1 VTTPSVETPAPR
13 HVVALPPALLVT
25 GVTLAV
31 ALALEL
37 AVLGPGGRPALGDI
51 PGRFLAWRLHPS
63 LVPYGG
69 GPVEYPVVIGYVAW
83 ITVWFGRRATEFF
96 LVNSAV
102 AAALALG
109 VTALIRQ
116 RSGPR
121 IWRWAA
127 GVPLALYAF
136 HNWDLV
142 AIAPALLGLYA
153 FERAHDRSAGAL
165 IAIGASAKV
174 FPALLLPPLV
184 VVRWQA
190 GDRRGA
196 VRLSGAFIL
205 VTLLLNGPIAL
216 RSWHA
221 WTYPMSFQ
229 GGRAPTW
236 ASTWYWLF
244 RAPALRGLLAHH
256 LTTAADLAFVV
267 ALAAALV
274 VISARA
280 VRHHLGA
287 MEIAAAVFGVFLLA
301 NKVYSPNYDLWLVPF
316 FALLP
321 ISRRVWIGYCAS
333 DLAIFVLVYGHFHG
347 QWPSSTVLAVLPF
360 LVVLRSV
367 AIVAMVL
374 TALRVGTRG
383 VADVAGDPR
392 LPPGPGPTV
401 RIGGPGSAIAPDR

>member
-1 VTTPSVETPAPR
+1 MTTAAVETSESR
-13 HVVALPPALLVT
+13 HAVALPAALAVT
-25 GVTLAV
+25 AVTLAV
-31 ALALEL
+31 ALTLEL
-37 AVLGPGGRPALGDI
+37 AILSHGGHNALGDI

-83 ITVWFGRRATEFF
+83 IAVWVGRGATDFF
-96 LVNSAV
+96 LVNSAIL
-102 AAALALG
+102 AALALG
-109 VTALIRQ
+109 VTALIRR

-142 AIAPALLGLYA
+142 ALAPALLGLYA
-153 FERAHDRSAGAL
+153 FERAHDRGAGAL
-165 IAIGASAKV
+165 LAFGASAKV

-184 VVRWQA
+184 VVRWHA

-196 VRLSGAFIL
+196 LRLSGAFVI
-205 VTLLLNGPIAL
+205 VTALLNGPIAL

-221 WTYPMSFQ
+221 WTYPMNFQ

-236 ASTWYWLF
+236 GSTWYWVF
-244 RAPALRGLLAHH
+244 RVPALRGLLAHH
-256 LTTAADLAFVV
+256 FTTAADLAFVAV
-267 ALAAALV
+267 LAAALV
-274 VISARA
+274 FISVRA
-280 VRHHLGA
+280 VRHQLGA
-287 MEIAAAVFGVFLLA
+287 IEIAAAVLGVFLLA

-321 ISRRVWIGYCAS
+321 ISRRVWIGFCAS

-347 QWPSSTVLAVLPF
+347 QWPSSTVIAVLPV
-360 LVVLRSV
+360 LVAARAV
-367 AIVAMVL
+367 AIVAVIL
-374 TALRVGTRG
+374 AALRFGAR
-383 VADVAGDPR
+383 DVAGGAPDPPR
-392 LPPGPGPTV
+392 SRRPGPTV
-401 RIGGPGSAIAPDR
+401 RVGGPGPASPPDR

>member
-1 VTTPSVETPAPR
+1 MAGTVTVTATSGTTSAPTRPVGLPA
-13 HVVALPPALLVT
+13 ALLVT
-25 GVTLAV
+25 GATLAV

-37 AVLGPGGRPALGDI
+37 AVLGHGGHTALGDI

-83 ITVWFGRRATEFF
+83 IAVWFGRRATDFF
-96 LVNSAV
+96 LVNCAISAT
-102 AAALALG
+102 LALG
-109 VTALIRQ
+109 VTALIRR

-142 AIAPALLGLYA
+142 ALAPALLGLYA
-153 FERAHDRSAGAL
+153 FESAHDRSAGAL
-165 IAIGASAKV
+165 LALGASAKV

-184 VVRWQA
+184 AVRWRA

-196 VRLSGAFIL
+196 ARITGAFL
-205 VTLLLNGPIAL
+205 AVTALLNVPIAL
-216 RSWHA
+216 RSWSA
-221 WTYPMSFQ
+221 WTYPMTFQ

-236 ASTWYWLF
+236 ASTWFWLF
-244 RAPALRGLLAHH
+244 ETPVLRGLVAHH
-256 LTTAADLAFVV
+256 LTTAADLASV
-267 ALAAALV
+267 AALV
-274 VISARA
+274 AGLVFISARA

-287 MEIAAAVFGVFLLA
+287 MEIAAAMLGVFLLA

-321 ISRRVWIGYCAS
+321 ISRRVWLGYCAS

-347 QWPSSTVLAVLPF
+347 QWPSSTVVAVLPF
-360 LVVLRSV
+360 LVAVRTI
-367 AIVAMVL
+367 AIVAVIL
-374 TALRVGTRG
+374 VALRIRRPELAARV
-383 VADVAGDPR
+383 PR
-392 LPPGPGPTV
+392 RPRPTV
-401 RIGGPGSAIAPDR
+401 RVGGP